1 MFKKSKLTLSEL
13 KIIMSDLIREPRIKD
28 PSYKSAY
35 VDGVLD
41 FFNRVKDK
49 VKED

>member
-1 MFKKSKLTLSEL
+1 MFKKPKLTLSEL

-28 PSYKSAY
+28 FNYKSAY

-41 FFNRVKDK
+41 FFNQVKDK

>member
-1 MFKKSKLTLSEL
+1 MFKKSNLTLSEL

-28 PSYKSAY
+28 EGYKHAY
-35 VDGVLD
+35 IDGVLD
-41 FFNRVKDK
+41 MFNRIKDK

>member
-1 MFKKSKLTLSEL
+1 MFKKPKLTLSEL

-28 PSYKSAY
+28 FNYKSAY
-35 VDGVLD
+35 IDGVLD
-41 FFNRVKDK
+41 MFNRIKDK